1 MPGTVG
7 PHLVANLDT
16 ETGLADREENGL
28 KAASKS
34 HQNAL
39 ISATNFKNFLG
50 REPPPQTPPPM
61 GLAKGRH
68 ASKDQGKSRTQQ
80 SSEVSEGR
88 KALWKC
94 L

>member
-16 ETGLADREENGL
+16 ETGLADKEESGL

-39 ISATNFKNFLG
+39 ISATNFKNFSG
-50 REPPPQTPPPM
+50 EGAPSPDPTPN
-61 GLAKGRH
+61 GAGKGAACFHR
-68 ASKDQGKSRTQQ
+68 SR
-80 SSEVSEGR
+80 
-88 KALWKC
+88 
-94 L
+94 

>member
-16 ETGLADREENGL
+16 ETGLADREESGL

-39 ISATNFKNFLG
+39 ISATNFNFFFWGGGTAPL
-50 REPPPQTPPPM
+50 E
-61 GLAKGRH
+61 
-68 ASKDQGKSRTQQ
+68 
-80 SSEVSEGR
+80 E
-88 KALWKC
+88 
-94 L
+94 